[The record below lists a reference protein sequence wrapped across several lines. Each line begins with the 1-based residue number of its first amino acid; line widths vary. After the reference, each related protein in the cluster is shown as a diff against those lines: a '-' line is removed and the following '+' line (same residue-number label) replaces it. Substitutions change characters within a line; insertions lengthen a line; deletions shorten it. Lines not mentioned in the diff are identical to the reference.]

1 MSDLMLDVFFESL
14 NDDSISYNEFCNLGD
29 MLTEGVFTHDKSPL
43 KNLMGRLQEIKDSKP
58 KEYSGSEDV
67 KKFVDK
73 NYDTIMKVSDIL
85 EKEPSELKKNEYK
98 LVVNSALVFLAG
110 LITIPLFGI
119 GFIVIL
125 AELVI
130 VVVKYLM
137 SYARQT
143 DDDDAY
149 TDLMMIRKSLKKA
162 SGKNLSPKIKE
173 KLTDMIEK
181 IDDMEEAYNN
191 KAEKNMTHK
200 SLYSVVSTSVPK
212 K

>member
-14 NDDSISYNEFCNLGD
+14 NDDSVSYNEFCELGD
-29 MLTEGVFTHDKSPL
+29 MVTEGVFTNDKSPL
-43 KNLMGRLQEIKDSKP
+43 KNLIDRLEEIKDSKP
-58 KEYSGSEDV
+58 KEYNGSEEV

-73 NYDTIMKVSDIL
+73 NYDTVMKVSDIL

-98 LVVNSALVFLAG
+98 LVVNSILMLIAG
-110 LITIPLFGI
+110 VITMPLFGI
-119 GFIVIL
+119 GF
-125 AELVI
+125 LVLI
-130 VVVKYLM
+130 ADLIIIVVKYLM

-143 DDDDAY
+143 DDDNAY
-149 TDLMMIRKSLKKA
+149 ADLMMIRKSLKKA
-162 SGKNLSPKIKE
+162 TSKNLSPKVKE
-173 KLTDMIEK
+173 KLIDMIEK